1 VTSNWGRGE
10 EARFVDGSCWKFEI
24 KGKRG
29 LAMPRVKRGFKA
41 RQRRNKVLK
50 AAKWF
55 RGGHSKLYKTAF
67 ITLSRARMFAYRDR
81 RSRKRE
87 FRNLWI
93 ARINAAARENGLSY
107 SQFMGG
113 LHKAGIEL
121 DRKMLADMAVKDPGA
136 FAQVANF
143 LK

>member
-1 VTSNWGRGE
+1 
-10 EARFVDGSCWKFEI
+10 
-24 KGKRG
+24 
-29 LAMPRVKRGFKA
+29 MPRVKRGFKA

-50 AAKWF
+50 AAKGF

-81 RSRKRE
+81 RTRKRD
-87 FRNLWI
+87 FRSLWI

-107 SQFMGG
+107 SKLMGG

-121 DRKMLADMAVKDPGA
+121 DRKVLADMAVQDPAA
-136 FAQVANF
+136 FAQVAN
-143 LK
+143 LAK